1 MHDVLV
7 IGAGH
12 AGCEAAAAA
21 SRRGARAALLTFR
34 ADDVGQ
40 MSCNPSIGGVGKG
53 HLVRE
58 LDVFDGL
65 MARAADR
72 AAIHRRML
80 NRSKGPAVWGPRV
93 QADRKLYRS
102 AVQQLLKESGVEL
115 ITAEALR
122 LVVRNDRAAGVETNA
137 GTLPAGAVVIA
148 TGTFLDAR
156 MFVGE
161 QVIEGG
167 RRGERASFALAG
179 QIRDIGLGQG
189 RLKTG
194 TPPRLDGRT
203 IDWSRLEEQP
213 SDAPAWTM
221 SALDDQIRRPQLR
234 CAIARTNRWTHGII
248 ETNFGR
254 SPLFAGA
261 IEGRGP
267 RYCPSI
273 EDKVKRFCDRETH
286 QIFLEPEGLDDP
298 LVYPNGI
305 STSLP
310 RDVQEAFVHTIEGLE
325 RVEIVRP
332 GYAVEYEFVDPRRL
346 NQSLEVRELP
356 GLFLAGQINGTT
368 GYEEAAAQGLAAG
381 LNAAAA
387 ALDLEEV
394 RFDRRTS
401 YIGVMIDDLTL
412 QGVSEPYRMMT
423 ARAEHRLGL
432 RADNATT
439 RLGDA
444 ALAACCVSER
454 RRRRIDDHLE
464 RRACAEWAHTDEGRA
479 DALYRPYV
487 ERQQREWE
495 AVQRDSRIW
504 IPTELDYAAVPG
516 LSNEMVERL
525 AVARPETLDQASRV
539 PGVTPA
545 ALSAL
550 YVAAKSPRRCMI
562 ERLEQV
568 AGRSVSRETI
578 EKLEGYVALLAAE
591 NARQN
596 LVSAATLEQ
605 VWERHILDSAQLVQF
620 EPDAGASWVDVG
632 SGAGLPGLVIACLV
646 AGPITLVEPRHLR
659 AEFLHKVCESLNLRA
674 NVVCAKAERVEGNFD
689 AITARA
695 VAPLAALLEISAHL
709 STRNTVW
716 ALPKGRSAGAEL
728 AEARCTW
735 QGSFHLE
742 ASVTDPRSFIVVG
755 TGVRAR
761 KS

>member
-1 MHDVLV
+1 MYDVLI

-21 SRRGARAALLTFR
+21 ARRGARVGLLTFR
-34 ADDVGQ
+34 AEDAGQ

-93 QADRKLYRS
+93 QADRKLYR
-102 AVQQLLKESGVEL
+102 AAICELLRESNVE
-115 ITAEALR
+115 IVVAEALR
-122 LVVRNDRAAGVETNA
+122 MIVRGGHIAGVETSA
-137 GTLPAGAVVIA
+137 GTLPCRALVIA

-167 RRGERASFALAG
+167 RRGERASVNLAG
-179 QIRDIGLGQG
+179 QIRGIGLGQG

-203 IDWSRLEEQP
+203 IGWARLEEQP
-213 SDAPAWTM
+213 SDAEAWTM
-221 SALDDQIRRPQLR
+221 SALDNRIRQPQLR
-234 CAIARTNRWTHGII
+234 CAIARTNARTHEII
-248 ETNFGR
+248 AANFDR

-273 EDKVKRFCDRETH
+273 EDKVKRFAGRHTH
-286 QIFLEPEGLDDP
+286 QIFLEPEGLDDH

-310 RDVQEAFVHTIEGLE
+310 ADVQIEFVRSIEGLE
-325 RVEIVRP
+325 RAEVVRL

-346 NQSLEVRELP
+346 NATLEVRELP

-381 LNAAAA
+381 LNAAAH
-387 ALDLEEV
+387 ALGSEGV

-423 ARAEHRLGL
+423 ARAEYRLSL
-432 RADNATT
+432 RADNATS
-439 RLGDA
+439 RLGEA
-444 ALAACCVSER
+444 ALAAGCVSER
-454 RRRRIDDHLE
+454 RRWQIENHLVL
-464 RRACAEWAHTDEGRA
+464 RSTGAWADTGEAKA
-479 DALYRPYV
+479 DALYAPYV
-487 ERQQREWE
+487 QRQQREWE
-495 AVQRDSRIW
+495 VVQRDSRVW
-504 IPTELDYAAVPG
+504 IPAGFDFAAIPG

-525 AVARPETLDQASRV
+525 SSARPETLDQASRV

-550 YVAAKSPRRCMI
+550 YVAVCRR
-562 ERLEQV
+562 
-568 AGRSVSRETI
+568 
-578 EKLEGYVALLAAE
+578 AA
-591 NARQN
+591 A
-596 LVSAATLEQ
+596 
-605 VWERHILDSAQLVQF
+605 
-620 EPDAGASWVDVG
+620 
-632 SGAGLPGLVIACLV
+632 
-646 AGPITLVEPRHLR
+646 
-659 AEFLHKVCESLNLRA
+659 
-674 NVVCAKAERVEGNFD
+674 
-689 AITARA
+689 
-695 VAPLAALLEISAHL
+695 
-709 STRNTVW
+709 
-716 ALPKGRSAGAEL
+716 
-728 AEARCTW
+728 
-735 QGSFHLE
+735 
-742 ASVTDPRSFIVVG
+742 
-755 TGVRAR
+755 
-761 KS
+761 